1 MQPHFIPWLGYF
13 YLILKSKKFIILD
26 NVQFDKRSWQQ
37 RNIILVNNTK
47 GWLTIPVITKGKY
60 NQNISDVRIDYSTN
74 FKNKHLTKIFYNY
87 KNYKYFDEV
96 YAIIEKIYK
105 KDHDYLIN
113 LNIDLLKAICLFLKI
128 EFQLVY
134 ASSLKIYKKKAE
146 LIYSIIM
153 KFPYQ
158 TYLTPEGSR
167 CYLEESKLFN
177 NIDVRYLNYN
187 PINYTSQKDFYQN
200 LSIVDLLF
208 NQGDQSRQFIE
219 ESFYF
224 SH

>member
-1 MQPHFIPWLGYF
+1 
-13 YLILKSKKFIILD
+13 
-26 NVQFDKRSWQQ
+26 
-37 RNIILVNNTK
+37 
-47 GWLTIPVITKGKY
+47 
-60 NQNISDVRIDYSTN
+60 
-74 FKNKHLTKIFYNY
+74 
-87 KNYKYFDEV
+87 
-96 YAIIEKIYK
+96 
-105 KDHDYLIN
+105 
-113 LNIDLLKAICLFLKI
+113 
-128 EFQLVY
+128 
-134 ASSLKIYKKKAE
+134 
-146 LIYSIIM
+146 M

-208 NQGDQSRQFIE
+208 NQGDKSRQFIE